1 MILQF
6 NEVKNMGRALS
17 RDKRLRV
24 GRKMPALLRRQ
35 PGQAYVPEADDVL
48 RWVSEQP
55 ELLDYVFE
63 LLSRRGHVTYN
74 PETGEWKGVD
84 V

>member
-1 MILQF
+1 
-6 NEVKNMGRALS
+6 MGRTLS

-24 GRKMPALLRRQ
+24 GRKMPALTRRQ
-35 PGQAYVPEADDVL
+35 PGQPYAQDKDDVL
-48 RWVSEQP
+48 KWVSKQP
-55 ELLDYVFE
+55 ELLGYVFE
-63 LLSRRGHVTYN
+63 LLSRRGYVAYN